1 MAPTDVDWVPIDPE
15 GLKRIYDDLMQEYGV
30 TVLFNTFLCDVDA
43 ENGEVHAIVTANKAG
58 FTAYSAKTYIDC
70 TGDGDLAVWAGARYE
85 FEEDG
90 EPMPSTLCFILS
102 NVDLYAYLYHP
113 KYGHR
118 NSGIHPNNKK
128 SFTHLLSSASEIGVR
143 ESRMIDGVY
152 TLTVTDLKD
161 CIHFEDGIAA
171 CNYDIDIHNPEG
183 TGTSHYYFKEGTY
196 YTIPYR
202 SLMPKNIKNLLAAG
216 RCISG
221 SHEAQASFRIMPTCC
236 STGEAAGV
244 AAAVAAQEHTDF
256 PETDVK
262 KIQALLRKHNAF
274 IGE

>member
-1 MAPTDVDWVPIDPE
+1 M
-15 GLKRIYDDLMQEYGV
+15 
-30 TVLFNTFLCDVDA
+30 
-43 ENGEVHAIVTANKAG
+43 
-58 FTAYSAKTYIDC
+58 
-70 TGDGDLAVWAGARYE
+70 
-85 FEEDG
+85 
-90 EPMPSTLCFILS
+90 
-102 NVDLYAYLYHP
+102 
-113 KYGHR
+113 
-118 NSGIHPNNKK
+118 
-128 SFTHLLSSASEIGVR
+128 IGVR

-161 CIHFEDGIAA
+161 CVHFEDGIAA

-183 TGTSHYYFKEGTY
+183 TGTSHYYFKESTY

-262 KIQALLRKHNAF
+262 KIQALLRKHHAF